1 VRRAEPLWARYS
13 GEFGAEDFEQVL
25 RMACSASALAG
36 CRSRHVQDRAPA
48 TLLDA
53 SFELPDAL
61 LDDRLVPVVVD
72 ASSSKISIVIPSFSE
87 RRHRSTVYR
96 GRLLRA
102 YDRVLTRSA
111 AASVTGPAE
120 LRSGRK
126 IQRGEIGR

>member
-1 VRRAEPLWARYS
+1 VRRAEPLFARYS
-13 GEFGAEDFEQVL
+13 GEFGPKT
-25 RMACSASALAG
+25 S
-36 CRSRHVQDRAPA
+36 SRCCGWRVRYLGWPVVVADTFRIERPG

-120 LRSGRK
+120 PRSGRK
-126 IQRGEIGR
+126 I